1 MYRSEKQRLCNSP
14 LLLGNKCFLSLQKIL
29 YLLGQNYSYYVRI
42 LVGKVMIKFL
52 TNQKLQEWGL
62 AILIYNSKLVVGKK
76 VTLARI
82 PTKLLRHLSGFQGI
96 FEVTLAAD
104 IVSDS
109 CRKAVVAKTPGQG
122 QSSQVF
128 TSFRFEILN
137 YPNRCANYTS
147 RKADGGQRKNGLCR
161 REMNIGYEHR
171 TNHVNTCPSNFLF
184 CIIII
189 TIIFIIII

>member
-1 MYRSEKQRLCNSP
+1 MSSVVLWEEFLKFLFEFFIDIYIYRERERNVIEFHML
-14 LLLGNKCFLSLQKIL
+14 IL
-29 YLLGQNYSYYVRI
+29 YPVVLPYLFISSN
-42 LVGKVMIKFL
+42 
-52 TNQKLQEWGL
+52 
-62 AILIYNSKLVVGKK
+62 NSKLVVGKK
-76 VTLARI
+76 VTLAII